1 MEMND
6 PDANPIPIK
15 KDRTTEKKL
24 EQINLPH
31 KDLAVLIRDK
41 MFIK

>member
-6 PDANPIPIK
+6 PDANPVPIK
-15 KDRTTEKKL
+15 MTEQQKKKL